1 LSSRAKHHTGAVI
14 AIFGDELP
22 TGSARTA
29 VPPVMAV
36 VIGADSDNTQA
47 RSSGWLAQV
56 QWR

>member
-1 LSSRAKHHTGAVI
+1 
-14 AIFGDELP
+14 
-22 TGSARTA
+22 
-29 VPPVMAV
+29 V